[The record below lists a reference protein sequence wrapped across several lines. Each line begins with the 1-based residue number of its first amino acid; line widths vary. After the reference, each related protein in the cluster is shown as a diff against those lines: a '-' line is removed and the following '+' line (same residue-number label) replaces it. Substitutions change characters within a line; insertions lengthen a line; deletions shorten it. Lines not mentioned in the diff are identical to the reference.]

1 MKNFLFSYMV
11 EKKGMKANPG
21 FSKVLNMENGWA
33 IECKRVVIRR
43 QHVCPITPFLFKKS
57 K

>member
-1 MKNFLFSYMV
+1 MV